1 MSALAPAARIGP
13 NAITRV
19 AQALQVLLGAAAARR
34 VFERAQLA
42 HYLAVPPSSMVDEAE
57 VRRLHQALRAECDAA
72 TVRCVARLAGKH
84 TGDYL
89 LAHRIPRAAQVVL
102 RALPSRLATRVLLA
116 AIGRHAW
123 TFAGGG
129 IFTAQPGRPLRLRRG
144 GTSVRLLR
152 GHFRAAAHAAGR
164 PPHPGRR
171 SALRSRR
178 RRSLRVR
185 GALVR
190 RRRRCG
196 RPGRPRLPIRSPRD

>member
-19 AQALQVLLGAAAARR
+19 AQALQDLLGAAAAQR

-42 HYLAVPPSSMVDEAE
+42 HYLAVPPSSMVNEAE
-57 VRRLHQALRAECDAA
+57 VQRLHQALRAECDAA
-72 TVRCVARLAGKH
+72 MVRRVARLAGER

-102 RALPSRLATRVLLA
+102 GALPSRLAARVLLM

-129 IFTAQPGRPLRLRRG
+129 IFTAQPGRPLRLRIVHCPLCAGR
-144 GTSVRLLR
+144 TARAAVTQCDYYTATFERLLTR
-152 GHFRAAAHAAGR
+152 LVD
-164 PPHPGRR
+164 RR
-171 SALRSRR
+171 I
-178 RRSLRVR
+178 RVVE
-185 GALVR
+185 VR
-190 RRRRCG
+190 CEAVGDEACEFEARW
-196 RPGRPRLPIRSPRD
+196 

>member
-19 AQALQVLLGAAAARR
+19 AQALQVLLGEAAAQR

-57 VRRLHQALRAECDAA
+57 VQRLHQALRAECDAA

-102 RALPSRLATRVLLA
+102 RALPSRLAMRVLLA

-129 IFTAQPGRPLRLRRG
+129 IFTAQPGRPLRLRIVHCPLCAGR
-144 GTSVRLLR
+144 TARAAVPQCDYYAATFERLLTR
-152 GHFRAAAHAAGR
+152 LVDRRIRVVEVLCEAAGDAACEFEAR
-164 PPHPGRR
+164 W
-171 SALRSRR
+171 
-178 RRSLRVR
+178 
-185 GALVR
+185 
-190 RRRRCG
+190 
-196 RPGRPRLPIRSPRD
+196 